1 MEQLFSAMLAQL
13 MSNPALVQMAIGVV
27 VSLIVAKMKEAF
39 PKIDAAAKDPEK
51 VKWVQLLVAGLSLAA
66 TLGTAWASGTL
77 HNVDPKLVSEFLTTL
92 AAAFMAHDLG
102 SSVKKQVQASK
113 NAK

>member
-27 VSLIVAKMKEAF
+27 VSLVVAKLKGSF
-39 PKIDAAAKDPEK
+39 PAIDAAAKDPQS

-66 TLGTAWASGTL
+66 TLGTAWVSGTL
-77 HNVDPKLVSEFLTTL
+77 HNVDPKLISDFLTTL
-92 AAAFMAHDLG
+92 ATALAVHDVG